1 MERLKDVPTTSTP
14 RGAGP
19 FRLVVDRVITDRV
32 ALVGDASGYF
42 DAITGEGLSLAF
54 RQAQALA
61 QALAQG
67 TPQAYAAAHRRIQR
81 PYEIMTRTVLWAT
94 RAPWLRRRI
103 LRALAREPAF
113 FTDLLGVV
121 EGLRTPA
128 QLVRFRAVRFLL
140 RVVLGAT
147 PAPP

>member
-1 MERLKDVPTTSTP
+1 M
-14 RGAGP
+14 
-19 FRLVVDRVITDRV
+19 TDRV

-61 QALAQG
+61 HALAKG
-67 TPQAYAAAHRRIQR
+67 TPQAYALAHRRIQR

-103 LRALAREPAF
+103 LRALAREPAVF
-113 FTDLLGVV
+113 SDLLGVV
-121 EGLRTPA
+121 EGQHPMA
-128 QLVRFRAVRFLL
+128 QLLGFRTLRFLG
-140 RVVLGAT
+140 RVVLGG
-147 PAPP
+147 PRNPRQP